1 MRAARVSWLLATA
14 ALAAGGLSTAQPAA
28 ALEPGVHIDPG
39 SPAAKEYALPV
50 TQARRTGTDAGSEAG
65 APAGSESSETLFGA
79 GIGPRRPGGSSKT
92 KASRSG
98 TDTAGAPPPAATSTT
113 ATLPVVVQ
121 HAADT
126 SADPGGSSVLVLL
139 AGAVAVL
146 ALGWFGGIV
155 LRRSRRPTPMP

>member
-50 TQARRTGTDAGSEAG
+50 TQARRTGADGGSG
-65 APAGSESSETLFGA
+65 ASAAARGESSETLFGA
-79 GIGPRRPGGSSKT
+79 GIEPRRPGGSSN
-92 KASRSG
+92 ARAPRSA
-98 TDTAGAPPPAATSTT
+98 TDAAGAASPAATGTT
-113 ATLPVVVQ
+113 AALPVVVQ

-126 SADPGGSSVLVLL
+126 SADPGGSSLLVLL

>member
-1 MRAARVSWLLATA
+1 MRAARVSWLLAVA
-14 ALAAGGLSTAQPAA
+14 ALTAGGISGAQPAV

-50 TQARRTGTDAGSEAG
+50 TQARRTGTDTGSGAAAGG
-65 APAGSESSETLFGA
+65 ESSETLFGT
-79 GIGPRRPGGSSKT
+79 GIKPRGPRGPDDPKQRKR
-92 KASRSG
+92 ARAG
-98 TDTAGAPPPAATSTT
+98 TTETGAPAATDTT
-113 ATLPVVVQ
+113 AALPVVVQ
-121 HAADT
+121 HAADSST
-126 SADPGGSSVLVLL
+126 GSGGSSVLVLL